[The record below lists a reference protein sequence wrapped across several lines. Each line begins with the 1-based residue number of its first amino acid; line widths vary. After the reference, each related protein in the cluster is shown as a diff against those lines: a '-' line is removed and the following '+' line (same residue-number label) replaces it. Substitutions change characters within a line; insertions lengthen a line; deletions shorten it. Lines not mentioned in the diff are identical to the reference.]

1 MMEQKLI
8 IAALIMYFALF
19 IASIIKFSAKK
30 QLSIFS
36 AILSFFV
43 PVFLIWFLINFNA
56 YVWRKD
62 AKKLP
67 MLRVIPTL
75 FWLLTAELSMIP
87 AMHTVVVWIIAE
99 RIKKRQHSR
108 AEDVSIFKKSDID
121 DSPVGRLHGELRQ
134 VVLAHF

>member
-1 MMEQKLI
+1 
-8 IAALIMYFALF
+8 
-19 IASIIKFSAKK
+19 
-30 QLSIFS
+30 
-36 AILSFFV
+36 
-43 PVFLIWFLINFNA
+43 
-56 YVWRKD
+56 
-62 AKKLP
+62 